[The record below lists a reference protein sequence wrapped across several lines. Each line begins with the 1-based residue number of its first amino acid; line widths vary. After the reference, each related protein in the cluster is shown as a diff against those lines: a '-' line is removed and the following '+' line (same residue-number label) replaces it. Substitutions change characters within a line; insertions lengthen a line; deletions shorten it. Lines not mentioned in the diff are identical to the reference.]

1 MRDGEQFAV
10 AIFFQKSAFAFF
22 EQTIERQQSF
32 SPLLLF
38 SLSRQLCVP
47 HSAAQRG

>member
-22 EQTIERQQSF
+22 EQTIEKQQSF
-32 SPLLLF
+32 SPF
-38 SLSRQLCVP
+38 VVIFPQ
-47 HSAAQRG
+47 